1 MLPLDR
7 WDKAMMMIMMMIVIT
22 GKVFQF
28 IDHPTDSTKGH
39 KIRRRTFLEDGLHRE
54 PHFGPW

>member
-7 WDKAMMMIMMMIVIT
+7 WDKAMMMITMMIVIT

-39 KIRRRTFLEDGLHRE
+39 KIRGRTFLEDGLH
-54 PHFGPW
+54 